1 MIITT
6 LFLLSCTAISQPI
19 PKLKMTD
26 VVAMFNQPNDTVYV
40 VNFWATFCKPCV
52 GEIPHF
58 ISITQKYAAQKV
70 KLLLVSLDLKEDYP
84 QKIRAFAQRFHF
96 NTNISW
102 LNETNADIF
111 CPMIDPKWSGAIPAT
126 IFVNNKKGYKK
137 FYEDE
142 LNAVDFEKALK
153 AAIGE

>member
-6 LFLLSCTAISQPI
+6 LFLLSFTAISQPI

-26 VVAMFNQPNDTVYV
+26 VVALFNQPNDTVYV

-96 NTNISW
+96 NTNIAW